1 MSSSSLGFVQAVPG
15 TFKAILSPT
24 RSAVGFTRGSIINY
38 SLLTPANPRH
48 TAGHLRNEPGF
59 FRSGCHLAPAQVSFH
74 LVPWI
79 SLSQAGETAPAITLG
94 HCLSGFTFLFYFI
107 KKKKK
112 RRKNKEKKKSRD
124 KVGERWQKK
133 KKTKLRNHSKMHV
146 QTTDPQPAHIR
157 TCFLFLG
164 WCHTSGN
171 WEEMFLLYTAA
182 NSTGSG
188 FPLRLP
194 LCSHLPDPDEPQ
206 PRVI

>member
-1 MSSSSLGFVQAVPG
+1 MASPSSS
-15 TFKAILSPT
+15 IL
-24 RSAVGFTRGSIINY
+24 
-38 SLLTPANPRH
+38 LKKK
-48 TAGHLRNEPGF
+48 E
-59 FRSGCHLAPAQVSFH
+59 
-74 LVPWI
+74 
-79 SLSQAGETAPAITLG
+79 
-94 HCLSGFTFLFYFI
+94 
-107 KKKKK
+107 KKKKEGK
-112 RRKNKEKKKSRD
+112 KKKSRD
-124 KVGERWQKK
+124 KVWECWQKNKKK

-188 FPLRLP
+188 FPPRLP
-194 LCSHLPDPDEPQ
+194 LRSHLPDPAEPR